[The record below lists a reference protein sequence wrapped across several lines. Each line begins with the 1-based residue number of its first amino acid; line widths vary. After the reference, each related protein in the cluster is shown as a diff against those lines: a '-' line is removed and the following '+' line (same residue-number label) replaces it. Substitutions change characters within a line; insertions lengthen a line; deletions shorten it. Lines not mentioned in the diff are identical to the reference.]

1 MGIKKM
7 GHPRTAVTGNLLGV
21 VGMLLAAGVSFL
33 ITLENESI
41 QNSLTLPIGTIVGA
55 IFIGTLFGT
64 VLATRVQMTEM
75 PQLVAVFNG
84 VGGLASVLVAAAS
97 LMATKDSSIPV
108 EVVVAGGVS
117 GLIGAVT
124 FVGSGVAAGK
134 LQELNFFKKQLPI
147 PTLIRHVLNL
157 AMLIGCG
164 WCVFEMIDTG
174 NGIAA
179 DRYLFRTSDVE
190 KSK

>member
-1 MGIKKM
+1 MVELNTVIFDVLYLLAAILFIMGIKKM

-33 ITLENESI
+33 ITLENVSI

-84 VGGLASVLVAAAS
+84 VGGLASVLVAA
-97 LMATKDSSIPV
+97 T
-108 EVVVAGGVS
+108 
-117 GLIGAVT
+117 
-124 FVGSGVAAGK
+124 
-134 LQELNFFKKQLPI
+134 
-147 PTLIRHVLNL
+147 
-157 AMLIGCG
+157 
-164 WCVFEMIDTG
+164 
-174 NGIAA
+174 
-179 DRYLFRTSDVE
+179 
-190 KSK
+190 